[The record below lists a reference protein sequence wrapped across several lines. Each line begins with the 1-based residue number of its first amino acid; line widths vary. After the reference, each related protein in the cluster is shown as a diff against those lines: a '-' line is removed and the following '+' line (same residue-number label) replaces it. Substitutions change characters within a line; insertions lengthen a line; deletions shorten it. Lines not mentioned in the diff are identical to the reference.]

1 MSWIVS
7 IYFPMI
13 YCKYMEL
20 VFNQIP
26 LIFFSLLKKFQK
38 VSLMHYLLCL
48 CERGFFSRTYS
59 LYLYLKLFT
68 HENQFQNLKSSSIL
82 IELLH
87 CYKLDAKDKSA
98 KLSGKLFPYHAL
110 NILFSYC
117 VAYQWI
123 IIWLC
128 WIALNYH
135 KNARSNDLKN

>member
-1 MSWIVS
+1 
-7 IYFPMI
+7 MI

-98 KLSGKLFPYHAL
+98 KLSGKLFRIML
-110 NILFSYC
+110 
-117 VAYQWI
+117 
-123 IIWLC
+123 
-128 WIALNYH
+128 
-135 KNARSNDLKN
+135 